1 MTREVFDKEVE
12 RVAENLQKDVKPLQ
26 NFSVKAIKE
35 ALLYAAL
42 KGDKR

>member
-1 MTREVFDKEVE
+1 MTREDFDKEVE
-12 RVAENLQKDVKPLQ
+12 RVAENLKKEVKPLQ
-26 NFSVKAIKE
+26 NFSVQAIKE

>member
-1 MTREVFDKEVE
+1 MTREVFDKQVE
-12 RVAENLQKDVKPLQ
+12 QAAKNQQKDVKTLQ
-26 NFSVKAIKE
+26 NFSVQAIKE